1 MEDIRRQFQASSIE
15 FLNNASAE
23 LKNSDS
29 VSKELVQSL
38 FRRIHTIKG
47 SAQTFGLYNTAGLA
61 HAVES
66 ILELFRQHSESNI
79 EHKNLLI
86 DGFKFLVLS
95 LEYPD
100 FTIPDSFI
108 EKIKDKIPPTKAA
121 SDVYLT
127 LIPPQIFDQ
136 LTEFEKEKLNSMTG
150 THMSLY
156 CVDAVFDSENFT
168 EKLKELQNILNQHGE
183 IIFNLPG
190 ERELGENEIGFQIF
204 LSSDEKIEV
213 VNDSIKGFNTV
224 VDKLT
229 APADFRNDLGGILSK
244 IVAQGKVW
252 AESLG
257 KKAEFKILSDEPEM
271 NAKYLNLVFEI
282 LLQLVKNAVDHSF
295 EQTGHIEIRLKET
308 DNGINLTLS
317 DDGKGIDL
325 YVIRAKAIEQ
335 QLIHSDTNLSE
346 QETLDLIF
354 LPGFSTAEKVTEI
367 SGRGVGL
374 DSVQN
379 LVVNARG
386 TISVE
391 SQEGKGTVFE
401 IFLPLSSLLD

>member
-1 MEDIRRQFQASSIE
+1 M
-15 FLNNASAE
+15 
-23 LKNSDS
+23 
-29 VSKELVQSL
+29 
-38 FRRIHTIKG
+38 
-47 SAQTFGLYNTAGLA
+47 
-61 HAVES
+61 
-66 ILELFRQHSESNI
+66 
-79 EHKNLLI
+79 
-86 DGFKFLVLS
+86 
-95 LEYPD
+95 
-100 FTIPDSFI
+100 
-108 EKIKDKIPPTKAA
+108 A

-136 LTEFEKEKLNSMTG
+136 LTEFEKDKLNSITG
-150 THMSLY
+150 THKSLF
-156 CVDAVFDSENFT
+156 CVDAVFDSGNFT
-168 EKLKELQNILNQHGE
+168 ENLKELQNILNQYGE

-190 ERELGENEIGFQIF
+190 ERELEENEIGFQIF

-213 VNDSIKGFNTV
+213 VKDSIKDFEAEVNL
-224 VDKLT
+224 LT

-244 IVAQGKVW
+244 IVSQGKIW
-252 AESLG
+252 ANSLG
-257 KKAEFKILSDEPEM
+257 KKAEFKVLSDEPAL
-271 NAKYLNLVFEI
+271 NAKYLNLIFEI

-308 DNGINLTLS
+308 DDGINLILS

-335 QLIHSDTNLSE
+335 RLILSDTNLSE

-379 LVVNARG
+379 LVVNAKG

-401 IFLPLSSLLD
+401 IFLPLSS